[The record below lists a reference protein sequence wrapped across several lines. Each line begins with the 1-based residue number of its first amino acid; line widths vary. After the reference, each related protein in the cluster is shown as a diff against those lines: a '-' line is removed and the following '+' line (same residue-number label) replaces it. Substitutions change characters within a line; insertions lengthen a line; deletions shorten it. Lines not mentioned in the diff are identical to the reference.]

1 MDTFAVLF
9 GSGARVKIMR
19 LFLLNAGD
27 IFEVKDIVKR
37 SKVSL
42 SSVRKELRV
51 LERAGLIKKK
61 SFFKETSQRTKN
73 DKPLKKRIY
82 GWAVSE
88 SFGLL
93 KPLREFLIDT
103 EPMRK
108 QEIINKFKHAG
119 KVKLLIISGIFTQDH
134 DSRVDLLIVGDD
146 LKKSA
151 IESALHGVEA
161 EVGKEISYAYFET
174 PEYLYRISICDKF
187 VRDVLD
193 YPHEKLV
200 NKLDG

>member
-1 MDTFAVLF
+1 M
-9 GSGARVKIMR
+9 
-19 LFLLNAGD
+19 
-27 IFEVKDIVKR
+27 
-37 SKVSL
+37 
-42 SSVRKELRV
+42 
-51 LERAGLIKKK
+51 IKKK
-61 SFFKETSQRTKN
+61 SFFKETALKTKQ
-73 DKPLKKRIY
+73 DKPLKRRVY
-82 GWAVSE
+82 GWAISE

-119 KVKLLIISGIFTQDH
+119 KIKLLIISGIFTQEN
-134 DSRVDLLIVGDD
+134 DSRVDLLIVGDE

-151 IESALHGVEA
+151 IETALHGVEA

-200 NKLDG
+200 NKLES